1 MRLSLP
7 PALIFVLLC
16 ASTAWAGN
24 ATPTTHFRWHD
35 AQGVVHY
42 SDSIPPEAVRFG
54 YDIVNDQG
62 LLVRH
67 VEREKTATERAAAA
81 AEAARLAA
89 AKRAAQQQ
97 ALADTQLLAAYPN
110 ETELKEA
117 HQAKLAQMQQSIH
130 TTQSNLRSQEQSLAD
145 LLAHAA
151 ELERSGEPVP
161 AYLRK
166 RVIDQRQ
173 SVADERNEVAR
184 MQHEREQ
191 TAQQFDVELQRY
203 RTLRAKALEA
213 EAASGTQ

>member
-1 MRLSLP
+1 MRPNLLFASF
-7 PALIFVLLC
+7 ALTCFAAAAV
-16 ASTAWAGN
+16 AQN
-24 ATPTTHFRWHD
+24 VTPTTHFRWHD

-54 YDIVNDQG
+54 YDVVDDQG

-67 VEREKTATERAAAA
+67 VDREKTPAERAAAA

-89 AKRAAQQQ
+89 AKRATEQQE
-97 ALADTQLLAAYPN
+97 LADRQLLSAYPN
-110 ETELKEA
+110 EAELKEA
-117 HQAKLAQMQQSIH
+117 HQAKLAQMQQSIN

-151 ELERSGEPVP
+151 ELERNGQPVP

-166 RVIDQRQ
+166 RVADQRQ

-184 MQHEREQ
+184 MQREREQ
-191 TAQQFDVELQRY
+191 TAQQFDAEMQRY
-203 RTLRAKALEA
+203 RMLRAKEQQA
-213 EAASGTQ
+213 EAADGTL